1 MLRILSILVVLF
13 GGAAIG
19 LYSAE
24 LTLDRNISGDLVRA
38 GPWEMRVSESLVSAD
53 PYARAERAR
62 SGIIPLA
69 SGEGFTLAA
78 RVDSEGR
85 PLDGRCLYRVAGA
98 TPAARFW
105 SVTLFDEEGRPVR
118 NEAGRQ
124 SFSSTELT
132 RDEKGGYAISVASEV
147 RPGDWLPAPARGG
160 FVLLLRLYDTP
171 IGAGASVTREQ
182 VPAISRLACA

>member
-19 LYSAE
+19 LYSAK
-24 LTLDRNISGDLVRA
+24 LTLDRQISGDLVRA

-62 SGIIPLA
+62 SGAIPLA

-132 RDEKGGYAISVASEV
+132 RDENGGYAISVASEV

-182 VPAISRLACA
+182 VPAISRLACV

>member
-1 MLRILSILVVLF
+1 MQRILSLFLVLF

-19 LYSAE
+19 IYSAK
-24 LTLDRNISGDLVRA
+24 LALDSNLSGDLTRA
-38 GPWEMRVSESLVSAD
+38 GPWEIRMSESLDSAD

-62 SGIIPLA
+62 SGAIPLA

-78 RVDSEGR
+78 RTDSDGQ
-85 PLDGRCLYRVAGA
+85 PLDGRCVYRVAGE

-105 SVTLFDEEGRPVR
+105 SLTLFGDGGRLVANAAR
-118 NEAGRQ
+118 RQ

-132 RDEKGGYAISVASEV
+132 RDEKGRYAIAVAAEV
-147 RPGDWLPAPARGG
+147 QPGDWLPAPAKSG

-171 IGAGASVTREQ
+171 VGAGASVTREQ
-182 VPAISRLACA
+182 VPAISRQGCA